1 MLRTSFIAGFA
12 VAALLGATPF
22 VIPADHMKKLKTMKV
37 APRTT
42 TEHYRRA
49 Q

>member
-12 VAALLGATPF
+12 VAALLGGSETLHPEY
-22 VIPADHMKKLKTMKV
+22 IKKLKTMKV